1 MRTLRLICWLALP
14 VGALLFG
21 LNGASAQ
28 GSPETREACTQD
40 AMQFCSEFI
49 PDVPKVTRCMIA
61 KRPQLSAGCRTAMAD
76 EHRALHRGGHHRAH
90 RHCRHCG

>member
-1 MRTLRLICWLALP
+1 MRTLRLVCWLALP
-14 VGALLFG
+14 VGALLLG
-21 LNGASAQ
+21 LNEAGAQ
-28 GSPETREACTQD
+28 GSPATREACTQD

-61 KRPQLSAGCRTAMAD
+61 KRPQLSAPCRAAMAD
-76 EHRALHRGGHHRAH
+76 EHRALHRGGHHAGH